1 MRAFWAKLA
10 YRIYVFDALSLQKA
24 DRFSYIFTL
33 FMHFARFRFLL
44 KLFFKFFVEPIL
56 HRLLNMQRKRH
67 KKNVEPSVDIKW
79 RCMFAEQRSFF
90 VRNIIKRKKKVNLE
104 TTEKKNQ
111 AKRTIMKKKIRA

>member
-104 TTEKKNQ
+104 TQIN
-111 AKRTIMKKKIRA
+111 RGRPRKKIKRSER